1 MLVAGKHN
9 TYEVVEHCENDEKTQ
24 KWFKVK
30 CVDFYDIDDLGD
42 QVLCVGIDQEIWVAN
57 YHFRHMPVLSN

>member
-9 TYEVVEHCENDEKTQ
+9 TYKVVEHCENYEKTQ

-42 QVLCVGIDQEIWVAN
+42 QVLCSGIDQEIWVAN
-57 YHFRHMPVLSN
+57 YHFQHMPVLAN